1 MSAVS
6 AVIRTCFLGK
16 REPHDSAPHCT
27 PDLDINGMRKK
38 MINHKGDGGISVSL
52 FLAIY
57 TSIYVNYM
65 LLHKHYN

>member
-16 REPHDSAPHCT
+16 HELHDFASHCT
-27 PDLDINGMRKK
+27 PDSDINGMWKK
-38 MINHKGDGGISVSL
+38 MINRIGDGGIPVPL

-57 TSIYVNYM
+57 T
-65 LLHKHYN
+65 